1 MHVTTEQVSKTTI
14 VVWECGSVTECLPSV
29 CEALG
34 SIPQYHIHGN
44 RWKWHS
50 GSSGRALA
58 LSTER
63 LEDRAQAP
71 SSRLRTKKKK
81 NPKPNQ
87 KPKPNTWLSS
97 VVECTVTPS
106 PLSGRMDRG
115 GGGSKPRSARL
126 VSATP
131 QPLPTPCKVIEILL
145 CLDCLLTVFLPVA
158 KYKLR
163 IVEPPVLPLD
173 KKYKADEDDPDI
185 EPNLWMWVDPNVVY
199 PPGKMQVKEAKWAR
213 PPSPPLS
220 SQPSVKEEGSCSEGA
235 EEESPQPSSGLGS
248 PPEEQKP
255 SQVVVP
261 LPCPWQLAEEEAAQ
275 DQDDSSSVAL
285 PSPPTRA
292 PLQSRRLR
300 QPISSEGRL
309 WSRPPLNYF
318 HLIALALRNS
328 PHCGLNVQQIYSFTR
343 RLPKAGRI
351 PSGTTCVSETALR
364 KCPSP

>member
-261 LPCPWQLAEEEAAQ
+261 LPCPWQGPPPESEASATHQ
-275 DQDDSSSVAL
+275 LRGQTLVPTSTQLL
-285 PSPPTRA
+285 PPNCPGTKKQSPLWPQRA
-292 PLQSRRLR
+292 ADLQFHSTTLPLLPDGSRRLEEYRPAQPVFPR
-300 QPISSEGRL
+300 QL
-309 WSRPPLNYF
+309 
-318 HLIALALRNS
+318 
-328 PHCGLNVQQIYSFTR
+328 
-343 RLPKAGRI
+343 
-351 PSGTTCVSETALR
+351 
-364 KCPSP
+364 